1 MPVYWSKYGKRFFE
15 ECLSALFDIIL
26 IIVVESITLLSLSF
40 NTCWK
45 VLPSVDLGDQIVA
58 I

>member
-45 VLPSVDLGDQIVA
+45 VLKFGIMGY
-58 I
+58 